1 MRIAKG
7 STNSD
12 RLTADCLI
20 SGGVTI
26 LPTDTIYGFSGLV
39 PSSSGKIHAIKGR
52 DEGKP
57 FIELIADPSNLGIH
71 CADQINPLLL
81 AYWPGAV
88 TIIVRNRANGTTA
101 YRCPGDE
108 WLRSV
113 IRLCG
118 KPIYSTSVNRAGE
131 PPIKK
136 IDDICLAFGDTTDL
150 IVDDGDHE
158 AGAPSTLI
166 DATGPVYRVI
176 RQGAV
181 TVSPEALAAPP
192 EN

>member
-1 MRIAKG
+1 MRIDKK
-7 STNSD
+7 SPNSN
-12 RLTADCLI
+12 RKAADCLT
-20 SGGVTI
+20 SGGIAI

-39 PSSSGKIHAIKGR
+39 PGSSGKIHAIKGR

-57 FIELIADPSNLGIH
+57 FIELIADASDLGIH
-71 CADQINPLLL
+71 SADAINPLLL

-88 TIIVRNRANGTTA
+88 TIIVRNRAGGTTA

-113 IRLCG
+113 IKLCG

-136 IDDICLAFGDTTDL
+136 IDDICAAFGDSAEL

-166 DATGPVYRVI
+166 DATGPIYRVI

-181 TVSPEALAAPP
+181 NVAPEALKAP
-192 EN
+192 

>member
-1 MRIAKG
+1 MRIDKK
-7 STNSD
+7 SPNSN
-12 RLTADCLI
+12 RKAADCLT
-20 SGGVTI
+20 SGGIAI

-39 PSSSGKIHAIKGR
+39 PGSSGKIHAIKGR

-57 FIELIADPSNLGIH
+57 FIELIADASDLGIH
-71 CADQINPLLL
+71 CADAINPLLL

-88 TIIVRNRANGTTA
+88 TIIVRNRAGGTTA

-113 IRLCG
+113 IKLCG

-136 IDDICLAFGDTTDL
+136 IDDICAAFGDSAEL

-166 DATGPVYRVI
+166 DATGPIYRVI

-181 TVSPEALAAPP
+181 NVAPEALKAP
-192 EN
+192 